1 MSNIAGSVHHRVYK
15 VCGIN
20 GFVCILVYVD
30 TVVDPT
36 TFLMGVSNA
45 ACSLARKIHQSNLV
59 TLVLLGISGMRPT
72 SQSMFAYAPSLG
84 LGLQHFRG
92 RPYNAHK
99 FFMTQIHSS
108 VHLYMICEEISM
120 RAVRFINRT
129 SLHSFSWDSLTRDL
143 LANQHR
149 LFNTRFLG

>member
-1 MSNIAGSVHHRVYK
+1 MSNIARSVHHRVYK

-59 TLVLLGISGMRPT
+59 TIVLLGISGMRPT

-92 RPYNAHK
+92 RPYNLVNGFWCNK
-99 FFMTQIHSS
+99 T
-108 VHLYMICEEISM
+108 
-120 RAVRFINRT
+120 
-129 SLHSFSWDSLTRDL
+129 
-143 LANQHR
+143 LADTVVDHTANPS
-149 LFNTRFLG
+149 